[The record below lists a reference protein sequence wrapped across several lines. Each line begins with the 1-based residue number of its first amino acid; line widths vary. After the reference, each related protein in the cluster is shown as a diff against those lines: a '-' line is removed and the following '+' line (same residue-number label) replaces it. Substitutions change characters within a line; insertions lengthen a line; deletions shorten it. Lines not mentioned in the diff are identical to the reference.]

1 MIPLFLGCD
10 ELRAAQTL
18 TDELI
23 KLINSPEL
31 CQTSS
36 LCCSLICRRLT
47 EGMGAHLPPESEEG
61 GVDV

>member
-23 KLINSPEL
+23 NSPEL

-36 LCCSLICRRLT
+36 ICCSLICRRLT
-47 EGMGAHLPPESEEG
+47 EGTGAHLPPESEGG